1 MTVLVIAEVF
11 PPAQGGSGRWLWELY
26 RRLLRDVDVHVV
38 AGHAANAAAFDK
50 AAHLPIVRFPLSFRS
65 WGVCNPGG
73 LISYLRTL
81 VRLIPLVTRVRPD
94 VIHCGKCLPEGLLA
108 AVIGM
113 LTGIPFCCF
122 AHGEELTL
130 AADSR
135 ELGGL
140 TRFVLRHAS
149 MVIAN
154 SVHTKQMLHQR
165 WRVPQDRITVLH
177 PGVDTTRFVPRSMD
191 PSIREDL
198 GWSGRRVILTVGAL
212 QKRKGQDMMI
222 RALPAVR
229 RKFPNVLYAIVGE
242 GWEHAYLEQVAREQ
256 GVTDVVQFLGMPND
270 DRLIECYQ
278 QCDVFA
284 LPNRQVGW
292 DFEGFGI
299 VLLEAQA
306 CGRPVITGRSGGTAE
321 TIEPFETGML
331 IPCDEPEP
339 LAEAVCE
346 LLDSADR
353 AAYMGARGRERAV
366 ARFDWTVVTRQACD
380 VFKIHE
386 SWMPHLKVS

>member
-26 RRLLRDVDVHVV
+26 RRLRDVDVHVA
-38 AGHAANAAAFDK
+38 AGDIANAAAFDD
-50 AAHLPIVRFPLSFRS
+50 AAHLPIVRIPLSFRS
-65 WGVCNPGG
+65 WGVCNPRG
-73 LISYLRTL
+73 LFSYLLALARM
-81 VRLIPLVTRVRPD
+81 IPLVTRVRPD

-108 AVIGM
+108 AIIGAF
-113 LTGIPFCCF
+113 TGIPFYCF

-135 ELGGL
+135 ELSGL
-140 TRFVLRHAS
+140 TRFVLRRAS

-154 SVHTKQMLHQR
+154 SVHTKQMLTQR
-165 WRVPQDRITVLH
+165 WQVPGDRITVLH
-177 PGVDTTRFVPRSMD
+177 PGVDTTRFVPRSLD
-191 PSIREDL
+191 PSIRERL
-198 GWSGRRVILTVGAL
+198 GWTGRRVVLTVGAL

-222 RALPAVR
+222 RALPIIR
-229 RKFPNVLYAIVGE
+229 RKFPDVLYAIVGE
-242 GWEHAYLEQVAREQ
+242 GWEHAYLEQVARET
-256 GVTDVVQFLGMPND
+256 GVTDVVQFLGIPND

-321 TIEPFETGML
+321 TIEPLQTGVL
-331 IPCDEPEP
+331 VPCDEPEP
-339 LAEAVCE
+339 IAQAVCDVF
-346 LLDSADR
+346 DSGNGAAD
-353 AAYMGARGRERAV
+353 MGARGRERAV
-366 ARFDWTVVTRQACD
+366 TRFDWTVVTRQARD
-380 VFKIHE
+380 VFNVPDA
-386 SWMPHLKVS
+386 WVPDLKVG